1 MVAGGAGAVWAGL
14 RVEAR
19 EVEAVEVEAVEV
31 EDTIQEAREVN
42 ILTAVRPSVDE
53 DQPSPGSL
61 EAAQVGVME
70 GWSSRWDSLSGQSQT
85 AARG

>member
-1 MVAGGAGAVWAGL
+1 MLAAGAGAVWGGS

-19 EVEAVEVEAVEV
+19 EVEAVEV

-53 DQPSPGSL
+53 DQPSLGSL
-61 EAAQVGVME
+61 ELAREGVTE
-70 GWSSRWDSLSGQSQT
+70 GWSNRWDCLSALSPT

>member
-1 MVAGGAGAVWAGL
+1 MLAAGAGAVWGGS

-19 EVEAVEVEAVEV
+19 EVEAVEV

-61 EAAQVGVME
+61 EAARVGVME
-70 GWSSRWDSLSGQSQT
+70 GWSNRWDSSSGQSRT